1 MVPSAADDVRA
12 VFNTADYKASAARTV
27 MPGERDAAEAPGATP
42 SA

>member
-12 VFNTADYKASAARTV
+12 VFNTADYEAGAARTV
-27 MPGERDAAEAPGATP
+27 MLGERDAAEALGATS